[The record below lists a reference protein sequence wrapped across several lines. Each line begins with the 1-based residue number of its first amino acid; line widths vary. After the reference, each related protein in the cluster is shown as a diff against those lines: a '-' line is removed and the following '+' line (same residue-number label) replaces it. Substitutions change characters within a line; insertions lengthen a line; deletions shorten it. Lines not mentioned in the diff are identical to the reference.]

1 MKYKLNIS
9 RDVDAHPRTSFG
21 YSGNDGV
28 DYMLTLP
35 VGFCIWESGEHT
47 AGFDSMSELRAAIK
61 KMLACGPELGPDN
74 HYGSCIA
81 LKTNNN
87 K

>member
-61 KMLACGPELGPDN
+61 KDVMPCDCPDVSGRRN
-74 HYGSCIA
+74 QSVRRMSCIS
-81 LKTNNN
+81 T
-87 K
+87 